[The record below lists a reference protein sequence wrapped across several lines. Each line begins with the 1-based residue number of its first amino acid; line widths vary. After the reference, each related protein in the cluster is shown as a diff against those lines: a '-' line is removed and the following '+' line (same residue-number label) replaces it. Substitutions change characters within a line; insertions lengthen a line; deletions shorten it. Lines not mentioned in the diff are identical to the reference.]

1 MEIWSSLLNM
11 DVQLLCGLSYNDILM
26 IKTIHAK
33 HFTKKP
39 FAHIMQ
45 KASKRIKN

>member
-1 MEIWSSLLNM
+1 M
-11 DVQLLCGLSYNDILM
+11 DVQSLCGLSNNDILM

-39 FAHIMQ
+39 FAAHHA
-45 KASKRIKN
+45 KGL